1 MAHTGDMHSSRLGVL
16 GCAVLGALLVACSHA
31 PRPAGSEPAL
41 ATGEHHRFIN
51 GVRLYYRVAGE
62 APPWRAP
69 VVFLHGGPGYNSY
82 SFARLMGPR
91 LEKTRRMVYLDQR
104 GCGRSER
111 PWDGRYS
118 LEILGEDLEA
128 LRQELGVS
136 RWVLMGHSFGGT
148 LALEYAARHPEH
160 VAGVVYVDGLSDSA
174 SSYATWKREFER
186 LYPGRLAETA
196 SDENASDYDQVM
208 RALRGLDVRSFFDTL
223 QFQNTVYRQMQEA
236 VDAES
241 GLRNTGELSQALFA
255 NELASYRFTA
265 SERVTAPVLIV
276 GGRHDFAIGLETM
289 QALAKAL
296 PRATLLEYEKSGHFP
311 YLEEADRFEQDVTR
325 FLSTLR

>member
-1 MAHTGDMHSSRLGVL
+1 MSSSRLGVL

-31 PRPAGSEPAL
+31 PRSAGAEPPL
-41 ATGEHHRFIN
+41 ATGEHHRVVN

-69 VVFLHGGPGYNSY
+69 VLFLHGGPGYNSY

-91 LEKTRRMVYLDQR
+91 LEKARRMVYLDQR

-111 PWDGRYS
+111 PWDGHYS
-118 LEILGEDLEA
+118 LEVLVADLEA
-128 LRQELGVS
+128 LRQELGVE

-160 VAGVVYVDGLSDSA
+160 VAGVVDVSGLSDSA
-174 SSYATWKREFER
+174 ASFATWKRELER
-186 LYPGRLAETA
+186 LHPGRLTETA
-196 SDENASDYDQVM
+196 SDEDASDYTQVM
-208 RALRGLDVRSFFDTL
+208 RALRGLDARGFFNTL
-223 QFQNTVYRQMQEA
+223 QFRNTVYLQMQEA
-236 VDAES
+236 VDVES
-241 GLRNTGELSQALFA
+241 GLRNTGELSRALFS

-265 SERVTAPVLIV
+265 SERITAPVLIV
-276 GGRHDFAIGLETM
+276 GGRYDHAIGLESM
-289 QALAKAL
+289 QALAKLL
-296 PRATLLEYEKSGHFP
+296 PRATLLEYEQSGHFP

-325 FLSTLR
+325 FLSSLP